1 MHKGKNYRVNPE
13 KSAFFFSLIGVGDR
27 PLPDRGGHHEGK
39 QTEGKKKAHTPG
51 RGKGG
56 DKIERLGG
64 VLKNVKHWRSEK
76 HPSAIFLTFVAEVHP
91 RMN

>member
-1 MHKGKNYRVNPE
+1 M
-13 KSAFFFSLIGVGDR
+13 GVGDR
-27 PLPDRGGHHEGK
+27 PLPGRGGRHEGK

-64 VLKNVKHWRSEK
+64 ALKKVK
-76 HPSAIFLTFVAEVHP
+76 
-91 RMN
+91 